1 MDDDDSEQNKKLK
14 RKGEEAN
21 FLQRYVTYVGDVLSP
36 IWVRR
41 VLQIDDRGD
50 WFILGCRYSFLLNFR
65 LFLVVLYLAYEVFK

>member
-1 MDDDDSEQNKKLK
+1 MDDDDSEQNKKIK
-14 RKGEEAN
+14 RKGEENN

-41 VLQIDDRGD
+41 ILQIDDRGD

>member
-1 MDDDDSEQNKKLK
+1 MDDDDSEQNKKIK
-14 RKGEEAN
+14 RKGEENN

-65 LFLVVLYLAYEVFK
+65 LFLVVLYCFISNFN